1 MLSRQ
6 LALGCN
12 RRPSKPGACAQEPG
26 WRPAAAR
33 GEAFPV
39 RRPGPEPIPR
49 LPGPGQRP
57 KQAQPGA
64 IRQQKGLSATGAAA
78 LGTTSAMPERFMK
91 TCSGHCVLGCLS
103 VDQEPL
109 HPGEVLMEMDASYK
123 GSSRGAALAVL
134 TMLAFRPRGTE
145 YPERHSLE
153 QLLWSPE
160 RGVSSAL
167 AVLFHAY
174 KLNE

>member
-6 LALGCN
+6 LALGCK
-12 RRPSKPGACAQEPG
+12 RRPSKPGARAQELG

-49 LPGPGQRP
+49 LPGPDQRP

-91 TCSGHCVLGCLS
+91 TCSGHRVLGCLS

-109 HPGEVLMEMDASYK
+109 HPGEVLMERNVYYK
-123 GSSRGAALAVL
+123 GSLRCAALAVL
-134 TMLAFRPRGTE
+134 TMLAFRPRE
-145 YPERHSLE
+145 ARYPERHSMV
-153 QLLWSPE
+153 QPRWSPE
-160 RGVSSAL
+160 RGVSSA
-167 AVLFHAY
+167 
-174 KLNE
+174 